1 MGHMVTVFERDPEV
15 GGLLRFGIPDFKL
28 DKKIVERRIRLM
40 EQEGVVFKTNINV
53 GVDYSAEELDRNFDA
68 VVLALGSTIPRD
80 LPIPNRDAKGVYFA
94 MEFLKQSNKRVSD
107 IAYLDEEINV
117 RGKKYLLLV
126 VEIQARI
133 V

>member
-1 MGHMVTVFERDPEV
+1 
-15 GGLLRFGIPDFKL
+15 
-28 DKKIVERRIRLM
+28 M